1 MSTLAYLIPL
11 WGGCEGYLVKVLQ
24 VLQNRAARQVTK
36 LSWYTPVRKLLSQC
50 NWLSIRQLIFY
61 HSSLTVYRTTK
72 TGVPVYLRQHLNS
85 DQPNNM
91 TEPNR
96 FPARSTRGI
105 APEIYGAVE
114 SDISGDD
121 SSDEGGDD
129 SDDEW
134 SQGAVGGGIGTLVQN
149 SFLVRAAE
157 SFNQIPA
164 NIRSCGALPLFMKK
178 LKQRIRLNIP
188 HG

>member
-1 MSTLAYLIPL
+1 MPFRKYQFMLASRLDCLQPMEYSCQL
-11 WGGCEGYLVKVLQ
+11 WHICNPFGGDVKATWSRFFRYYRTGQ
-24 VLQNRAARQVTK
+24 PGKLQN
-36 LSWYTPVRKLLSQC
+36 LGWYTPVRKLLSQC

-105 APEIYGAVE
+105 APEIYGAAE

-121 SSDEGGDD
+121 SSDEGG
-129 SDDEW
+129 E
-134 SQGAVGGGIGTLVQN
+134 
-149 SFLVRAAE
+149 
-157 SFNQIPA
+157 
-164 NIRSCGALPLFMKK
+164 
-178 LKQRIRLNIP
+178 
-188 HG
+188 